1 MRPLRAGRGWRGIFS
16 ARSALQC
23 VAEWGISR
31 VGYRHARVQLIFF
44 VSFRRHARGE
54 RFLIE
59 AAVPVCVLK
68 ANGTILFFLRRYRSV
83 RGLLICSTT
92 AKHNGTC
99 HYHKGQEHPRGP
111 SSTKGGNCS
120 LRCHLSLP
128 TKTGSGQLDGQWP
141 SLLGLCPKLVT
152 DLLRA
157 SAITPTP
164 RPVAHPP
171 VPNSSEPGVRAE
183 LRRPDDFMMV
193 KRCRS

>member
-16 ARSALQC
+16 ARSALQS

-83 RGLLICSTT
+83 RGLLICSTA

-99 HYHKGQEHPRGP
+99 HYHKGQEHPRGA
-111 SSTKGGNCS
+111 SSTKGGNFN

-128 TKTGSGQLDGQWP
+128 TKTGSGQLDGQWRIVTGTLPEIGHGSAESVRDHPNPTTGRP
-141 SLLGLCPKLVT
+141 SPCPQLIRT
-152 DLLRA
+152 WSQGEIA
-157 SAITPTP
+157 
-164 RPVAHPP
+164 
-171 VPNSSEPGVRAE
+171 
-183 LRRPDDFMMV
+183 
-193 KRCRS
+193 

>member
-44 VSFRRHARGE
+44 VSFCRHARGE
-54 RFLIE
+54 RFLIV

-83 RGLLICSTT
+83 RGLLICSTA

-99 HYHKGQEHPRGP
+99 HYHKGQEHPRGA
-111 SSTKGGNCS
+111 SSTKGGNFN

-128 TKTGSGQLDGQWP
+128 TKQARGSLTDNGE

-157 SAITPTP
+157 SAITPTL

-171 VPNSSEPGVRAE
+171 VPNTIIRT
-183 LRRPDDFMMV
+183 
-193 KRCRS
+193 RSQGGIA